1 MNVPPAN
8 PANPPANPAAPAAG
22 LAGPQLAQ
30 ALNDHDRAK
39 RSTDIPLFYAQPGR
53 DTIAARLLIVRIND
67 AGAIANWN
75 NDRKLL
81 EFKMCLRDKAVG
93 WFEDLIENR
102 INVDDWDT
110 VKAEFLESYEL
121 KYSTKTAC
129 ANFTDLNQ
137 KSDETINDYTYR
149 VQQAYKRLTDKKP
162 AAMAAVRVTIAA
174 GATEAQIKAEGI
186 ADAFLFIK
194 HQLFLAGLRDGLR
207 DKVLEMEKPTYVES
221 VKAARNLE
229 TILNDQK
236 RLNKLAAIKH
246 ELGQDV
252 AKEIVWDAYDN
263 EALDQIAALRFQQR
277 RPNGNNPRSN
287 TVLRNPDTA
296 CRYCK
301 KKGHLQK
308 DCFARKRNKAP
319 MVDANGKPYQNNR
332 VNNVADQGP
341 AAPAPAAA
349 AARPASDAGYED
361 AFIGSLAN
369 LSPYHH
375 LNW

>member
-110 VKAEFLESYEL
+110 VKAEFLESFEL

-149 VQQAYKRLTDKKP
+149 VQQAYKRVTDKKP
-162 AAMAAVRVTIAA
+162 ADMATVRVSIAA

>member
-1 MNVPPAN
+1 MAN
-8 PANPPANPAAPAAG
+8 PNPVNPVAGGAGGAGAAA

-30 ALNDHDRAK
+30 VLNDHDRAK

-110 VKAEFLESYEL
+110 VKAEFLESFEL

-149 VQQAYKRLTDKKP
+149 VQQAYKRVTDKKP
-162 AAMAAVRVTIAA
+162 ADMAAVRTSIAA

>member
-110 VKAEFLESYEL
+110 VKAEFLESFEL

-149 VQQAYKRLTDKKP
+149 VQQAYKRVTDKKP
-162 AAMAAVRVTIAA
+162 ADMATVRTSIAA

-207 DKVLEMEKPTYVES
+207 DKVLEMEKPTYVDS

>member
-1 MNVPPAN
+1 
-8 PANPPANPAAPAAG
+8 
-22 LAGPQLAQ
+22 
-30 ALNDHDRAK
+30 
-39 RSTDIPLFYAQPGR
+39 
-53 DTIAARLLIVRIND
+53 LLIVRIND

-110 VKAEFLESYEL
+110 VKAEFLESFEL

-149 VQQAYKRLTDKKP
+149 VQQAFKCLTDKRP
-162 AAMAAVRVTIAA
+162 AALAAVRVNIAA
-174 GATEAQIKAEGI
+174 GATEAEIKAEGV
-186 ADAFLFIK
+186 ADAFLFVK
-194 HQLFLAGLRDGLR
+194 HQLFLAGLKDGLR
-207 DKVLEMEKPTYVES
+207 DKVLEMEKPTYTES

-229 TILNDQK
+229 TIQNDQK
-236 RLNKLAAIKH
+236 RLNKISAIKH

-277 RPNGNNPRSN
+277 RPNGNNQARSN

-308 DCFARKRNKAP
+308 DCDLFRITNALSRRNILVQYISPQSSAGTHTERP
-319 MVDANGKPYQNNR
+319 R
-332 VNNVADQGP
+332 VSSVCVFVLQLRGAT
-341 AAPAPAAA
+341 
-349 AARPASDAGYED
+349 
-361 AFIGSLAN
+361 
-369 LSPYHH
+369 
-375 LNW
+375 

>member
-1 MNVPPAN
+1 MAN
-8 PANPPANPAAPAAG
+8 PNPVVGGAGGAGAAA

-39 RSTDIPLFYAQPGR
+39 RSTDIPLFYGQPGR

-110 VKAEFLESYEL
+110 VKAEFLETYEP

-149 VQQAYKRLTDKKP
+149 VQQAYKRVTDKKP
-162 AAMAAVRVTIAA
+162 ADMATVRTSIAA

-207 DKVLEMEKPTYVES
+207 DKVLEMEKPTYVDS

-263 EALDQIAALRFQQR
+263 EALDQIAALRSASSKDA
-277 RPNGNNPRSN
+277 P
-287 TVLRNPDTA
+287 TA
-296 CRYCK
+296 T
-301 KKGHLQK
+301 
-308 DCFARKRNKAP
+308 N
-319 MVDANGKPYQNNR
+319 
-332 VNNVADQGP
+332 
-341 AAPAPAAA
+341 PAPT
-349 AARPASDAGYED
+349 PS
-361 AFIGSLAN
+361 
-369 LSPYHH
+369 
-375 LNW
+375 

>member
-110 VKAEFLESYEL
+110 VKAEFLESFEL

-149 VQQAYKRLTDKKP
+149 VQQAYKRVTDKKP
-162 AAMAAVRVTIAA
+162 ADMATVRTSIAA

-207 DKVLEMEKPTYVES
+207 DKVLEMEKPTYVDS

-263 EALDQIAALRFQQR
+263 EARDQIAALRFQQR

>member
-110 VKAEFLESYEL
+110 VKAEFLESFEL

-149 VQQAYKRLTDKKP
+149 VQQAYKRVTDKKP
-162 AAMAAVRVTIAA
+162 ADMAAVRTSIAA

>member
-1 MNVPPAN
+1 
-8 PANPPANPAAPAAG
+8 
-22 LAGPQLAQ
+22 
-30 ALNDHDRAK
+30 
-39 RSTDIPLFYAQPGR
+39 
-53 DTIAARLLIVRIND
+53 
-67 AGAIANWN
+67 
-75 NDRKLL
+75 L
-81 EFKMCLRDKAVG
+81 E
-93 WFEDLIENR
+93 
-102 INVDDWDT
+102 T
-110 VKAEFLESYEL
+110 YEP

-162 AAMAAVRVTIAA
+162 AALAAVRVTIAA
-174 GATEAQIKAEGI
+174 GATEAEIKAEGV

-194 HQLFLAGLRDGLR
+194 HQLFLAGLKDGLR
-207 DKVLEMEKPTYVES
+207 DKVLEMEKPTYTES

-236 RLNKLAAIKH
+236 RLNKISAIKH
-246 ELGQDV
+246 KIGEDM
-252 AKEIVWDAYDN
+252 AKEIIWDNLPD
-263 EALDQIAALRFQQR
+263 EQLGQLAALRFQQKR
-277 RPNGNNPRSN
+277 FNSNQARSS
-287 TVLRNPDTA
+287 TTLRNPDTV

-308 DCFARKRNKAP
+308 DCFSRKRNKAP
-319 MVDANGKPYQNNR
+319 MVDANGNPYQNNR
-332 VNNVADQGP
+332 VNNVTDQGP
-341 AAPAPAAA
+341 ATAAPAAA
-349 AARPASDAGYED
+349 AARPASEAGYED

>member
-1 MNVPPAN
+1 MAN
-8 PANPPANPAAPAAG
+8 PNPVNPVVGGAGGAGAAA

-30 ALNDHDRAK
+30 VLNDHDRAK
-39 RSTDIPLFYAQPGR
+39 RSTDIPLYYGQPGR

-67 AGAIANWN
+67 AGAIAGWDNA
-75 NDRKLL
+75 RKLL

-102 INVDDWDT
+102 INVDDWDI
-110 VKAEFLESYEL
+110 VKAEFLETYEP

-149 VQQAYKRLTDKKP
+149 VQ
-162 AAMAAVRVTIAA
+162 VNIAA
-174 GATEAQIKAEGI
+174 GATEAEIKAEGV

-194 HQLFLAGLRDGLR
+194 HQLFLAGLKDGLR
-207 DKVLEMEKPTYVES
+207 DKVLEMEKPTYTES

-236 RLNKLAAIKH
+236 RLNKISAIKH
-246 ELGQDV
+246 EIGEDM
-252 AKEIVWDAYDN
+252 AKEIIWDNLPD
-263 EALDQIAALRFQQR
+263 EQLGQLAALRFQQKR
-277 RPNGNNPRSN
+277 FNSNNQARSN
-287 TVLRNPDTA
+287 TTLRNPDTA

-308 DCFARKRNKAP
+308 DCPRSRCCRSSRCCCPPCLRSRIRRCLHRFAR
-319 MVDANGKPYQNNR
+319 
-332 VNNVADQGP
+332 
-341 AAPAPAAA
+341 
-349 AARPASDAGYED
+349 
-361 AFIGSLAN
+361 
-369 LSPYHH
+369 
-375 LNW
+375 

>member
-8 PANPPANPAAPAAG
+8 PANPPLANPAAV
-22 LAGPQLAQ
+22 LAGAQLAQ

-110 VKAEFLESYEL
+110 VKAEFLESFEL

-149 VQQAYKRLTDKKP
+149 VQQAYKRVTDKKP
-162 AAMAAVRVTIAA
+162 ADMATVRVSIAA

-349 AARPASDAGYED
+349 AARPTSDAGYED

>member
-1 MNVPPAN
+1 
-8 PANPPANPAAPAAG
+8 
-22 LAGPQLAQ
+22 
-30 ALNDHDRAK
+30 
-39 RSTDIPLFYAQPGR
+39 
-53 DTIAARLLIVRIND
+53 LLIVRIND

-110 VKAEFLESYEL
+110 VKAEFLESFEL

-149 VQQAYKRLTDKKP
+149 VQQAYKRVTDKKP
-162 AAMAAVRVTIAA
+162 ADMATVRTSIAA

-207 DKVLEMEKPTYVES
+207 DKVLEMEKPTYTES

-229 TILNDQK
+229 TIQNDQK
-236 RLNKLAAIKH
+236 RLNKISAIKH
-246 ELGQDV
+246 DIGEDM
-252 AKEIVWDAYDN
+252 AKEIIWDNLPD
-263 EALDQIAALRFQQR
+263 EQLGQLAALRFQQKR
-277 RPNGNNPRSN
+277 FNSNQARSN
-287 TVLRNPDTA
+287 TTLRNPDTV

-308 DCFARKRNKAP
+308 DCFSRKRNKAP

-332 VNNVADQGP
+332 VNNVADQSP
-341 AAPAPAAA
+341 ATAAPAAA
-349 AARPASDAGYED
+349 AARPASEAGYED

>member
-1 MNVPPAN
+1 
-8 PANPPANPAAPAAG
+8 
-22 LAGPQLAQ
+22 
-30 ALNDHDRAK
+30 
-39 RSTDIPLFYAQPGR
+39 
-53 DTIAARLLIVRIND
+53 
-67 AGAIANWN
+67 
-75 NDRKLL
+75 
-81 EFKMCLRDKAVG
+81 
-93 WFEDLIENR
+93 
-102 INVDDWDT
+102 
-110 VKAEFLESYEL
+110 
-121 KYSTKTAC
+121 
-129 ANFTDLNQ
+129 LNQ

-149 VQQAYKRLTDKKP
+149 VQQAYKRVTDKKP
-162 AAMAAVRVTIAA
+162 ADMAAVRTSIAA

>member
-1 MNVPPAN
+1 MAN
-8 PANPPANPAAPAAG
+8 PNPVVGGAGGAGAAAFG
-22 LAGPQLAQ
+22 GPQLAQ
-30 ALNDHDRAK
+30 VLNDHDRAK
-39 RSTDIPLFYAQPGR
+39 RSTDIPLYYGQPGR

-67 AGAIANWN
+67 AGAIAGWN

-102 INVDDWDT
+102 INVDDWDI
-110 VKAEFLESYEL
+110 VKAEFLETYEP

-162 AAMAAVRVTIAA
+162 AALAAVRVTIAA
-174 GATEAQIKAEGI
+174 GATEAEIKAEGV

-194 HQLFLAGLRDGLR
+194 HQLFLAGLKDGLR
-207 DKVLEMEKPTYVES
+207 DKVLEMEKPTYTES

-236 RLNKLAAIKH
+236 RLNKISAIKH
-246 ELGQDV
+246 EIGEDM
-252 AKEIVWDAYDN
+252 AKEIIWDNLPD
-263 EALDQIAALRFQQR
+263 EQLGQLAALRFQQKR
-277 RPNGNNPRSN
+277 FNSNNQARSN
-287 TVLRNPDTA
+287 TTLRNPDTA

-308 DCFARKRNKAP
+308 DCFSRKRNKAP

-341 AAPAPAAA
+341 AAAAPAAA
-349 AARPASDAGYED
+349 AARPASEAGYED

>member
-110 VKAEFLESYEL
+110 VKAEFLESFEL

-149 VQQAYKRLTDKKP
+149 VQQAYKRVTDKKP
-162 AAMAAVRVTIAA
+162 ADMATVRTSIAA

>member
-1 MNVPPAN
+1 MAN
-8 PANPPANPAAPAAG
+8 PNPVNPVAGGAGGAGAAA

-110 VKAEFLESYEL
+110 VKAEFLESFEL

-149 VQQAYKRLTDKKP
+149 VQQAYKRVTDKKP
-162 AAMAAVRVTIAA
+162 ADMAAVRTSIAA